1 MHLSQGDIP
10 MRPERRQAPRYP
22 FSALAEIVDEQE
34 NARTSSRVSD
44 LSLHGC
50 YVEMKNPFPQGTN
63 VMIEISTDT
72 ESLETH
78 ATVAHIEPK
87 RGMGLTFGEMSESL
101 ANVLN
106 RWVVQAKEGKPN

>member
-1 MHLSQGDIP
+1 MET
-10 MRPERRQAPRYP
+10 ERRHTPRYL
-22 FSALAEIVDEQE
+22 FSALAEIVDEAE

-50 YVEMKNPFPQGTN
+50 YVEMKNPFPEGTN
-63 VMIEISTDT
+63 VMIEISTET

-78 ATVAHIEPK
+78 AIVAHIEPK
-87 RGMGLTFGEMSESL
+87 RGMGLTFGEMPKSL

-106 RWVVQAKEGKPN
+106 RWVIQAKGSIAN

>member
-1 MHLSQGDIP
+1 MST
-10 MRPERRQAPRYP
+10 ERRRTPRYL
-22 FSALAEIVDEQE
+22 FNALAEIVDEKE

-50 YVEMKNPFPQGTN
+50 YVEMKNPFPEGTN
-63 VMIEISTDT
+63 GMIEMFTET

-78 ATVAHIEPK
+78 ATVAHFEPK
-87 RGMGLTFGEMSESL
+87 QGMGLTFGEMPKSL

-106 RWVVQAKEGKPN
+106 RWVAQAKEQKPN

>member
-1 MHLSQGDIP
+1 
-10 MRPERRQAPRYP
+10 MRTERRQAPRYP
-22 FSALAEIVDEQE
+22 FSALAEIVDEEE

-50 YVEMKNPFPQGTN
+50 YVEMKDPFPAGTN

-78 ATVAHIEPK
+78 ATVAHFEPK
-87 RGMGLTFGEMSESL
+87 QGMGLTFGEMPKSL

-106 RWVVQAKEGKPN
+106 RWVAQAKEQKPN

>member
-1 MHLSQGDIP
+1 
-10 MRPERRQAPRYP
+10 MRIERRHTPRYP
-22 FSALAEIVDEQE
+22 FSALAEIVDENE

-50 YVEMKNPFPQGTN
+50 YVEMKDPFPQGTS

-78 ATVAHIEPK
+78 ATVAHFEPK
-87 RGMGLTFGEMSESL
+87 QGMGLTFSEMPESF

-106 RWVVQAKEGKPN
+106 RWVVQAKGRKPN